1 MKSAF
6 EDTDPET
13 VQNPVKKSLKID
25 NSKSQFQTKPIDKE
39 SFDKKVKE
47 SISDKTDRN
56 KKAFDLG
63 QKFISILSDRT
74 LVSNKGP
81 IQKDLEKQICNDLF
95 ALAVAVNNDPSESE
109 GAGSLVLDTLFFKSL
124 LIMRDRL
131 NELEYSLKVNNP
143 SANKE

>member
-1 MKSAF
+1 MKTAF
-6 EDTDPET
+6 EETDPSTNE
-13 VQNPVKKSLKID
+13 NSVKKSLKID
-25 NSKSQFQTKPIDKE
+25 NSKSQFQTKLVDRE

-47 SISDKTDRN
+47 SINDRSDRN

-63 QKFISILSDRT
+63 QKFILILSDKT

-95 ALAVAVNNDPSESE
+95 TLAVAVNNDPSESE

-131 NELEYSLKVNNP
+131 NELEYSLKANNQ
-143 SANKE
+143 SLNKE